1 MLLFQKLVHGN
12 GTVMVKEGDV
22 VKKGDVLIAGKM
34 EGKYTGIRY
43 VHANGDVY
51 ANVWYSDKAEV
62 QLKQTK
68 QERTE
73 NVEKKYSIKI
83 NNFKI
88 NFYKKLSNFEKCDTI
103 EEEKKLKIF
112 SNFYLPFS
120 IIEYTNYEMRDTQ
133 IEYSLQEAKELA
145 IKQAEDKVKSQIE
158 DEEKI
163 LDTHVTVTQ
172 KEWKV
177 EAEVICEVLED
188 IGTKEK
194 FEIWKDW

>member
-83 NNFKI
+83 NYFKI

-158 DEEKI
+158 DKEKI

-172 KEWKV
+172 KEGKV

-194 FEIWKDW
+194 FEI

>member
-158 DEEKI
+158 DKEKI

-172 KEWKV
+172 KEGKV

-194 FEIWKDW
+194 FEI

>member
-68 QERTE
+68 QERIE

-158 DEEKI
+158 DKEKI

-172 KEWKV
+172 KEGKV

-194 FEIWKDW
+194 FEI

>member
-145 IKQAEDKVKSQIE
+145 IKQAEDEVKSQIE
-158 DEEKI
+158 DKEKI

-172 KEWKV
+172 KEGKV

-194 FEIWKDW
+194 FEI

>member
-1 MLLFQKLVHGN
+1 
-12 GTVMVKEGDV
+12 
-22 VKKGDVLIAGKM
+22 M

-68 QERTE
+68 QERIE

-103 EEEKKLKIF
+103 EEEKKLIKKI
-112 SNFYLPFS
+112 
-120 IIEYTNYEMRDTQ
+120 
-133 IEYSLQEAKELA
+133 
-145 IKQAEDKVKSQIE
+145 
-158 DEEKI
+158 
-163 LDTHVTVTQ
+163 
-172 KEWKV
+172 
-177 EAEVICEVLED
+177 
-188 IGTKEK
+188 
-194 FEIWKDW
+194 

>member
-1 MLLFQKLVHGN
+1 
-12 GTVMVKEGDV
+12 
-22 VKKGDVLIAGKM
+22 M

-158 DEEKI
+158 DKEKI

-172 KEWKV
+172 KEGKV

-194 FEIWKDW
+194 FEI

>member
-158 DEEKI
+158 DKEKI

-172 KEWKV
+172 KEGKV

>member
-51 ANVWYSDKAEV
+51 ANVWYSDKAAV

-158 DEEKI
+158 DKEKI

-172 KEWKV
+172 KEGKV

-194 FEIWKDW
+194 FEI